1 MHGLAGM
8 RASSCDPAHVL
19 ASHSSFIGGCEC
31 CCACGGQE
39 AVEDRLLEL
48 RGREPAAVNSGADEQ
63 PAGASG
69 PPVSHLVPSRL
80 HGLQL
85 PAVQALGLSATRC
98 QPAASGHD
106 LWCLALLPTRIRV
119 AAHT

>member
-1 MHGLAGM
+1 M
-8 RASSCDPAHVL
+8 
-19 ASHSSFIGGCEC
+19 
-31 CCACGGQE
+31 
-39 AVEDRLLEL
+39 EDRLLEL

-106 LWCLALLPTRIRV
+106 LWCLALLPTRKKFKLQHESEELVRNTV
-119 AAHT
+119 PGTRAH